1 MTRIIKRLENHVVAG
16 LRLPIEVTRLNRRER
31 EIATVVYALH
41 AGTAEDVCFNLSD
54 ELNNASVRSMLNRLV
69 EKGILRRTRSGRAF
83 VYLRKGDAI
92 HANADAAAARKI
104 SARIDDIF
112 AEYGLKFDHPL
123 AAAATAH

>member
-83 VYLRKGDAI
+83 VYLPAVTW
-92 HANADAAAARKI
+92 ADSGTSALKRFVEDYFDGCPAKAAASMGRYLNA
-104 SARIDDIF
+104 S
-112 AEYGLKFDHPL
+112 
-123 AAAATAH
+123 